1 MRYDKSV
8 YVLISV
14 LSSEH
19 TILKAKILNDGI
31 KIYKKLVLCYI
42 EMSYT
47 HELPTINGILW
58 YIEIQNIQPSIEYLT
73 INFYPTLTVV
83 LIQLMYVDMEN

>member
-19 TILKAKILNDGI
+19 TILKAEILNDGI

-47 HELPTINGILW
+47 RDTSFSHHKW
-58 YIEIQNIQPSIEYLT
+58 NIM
-73 INFYPTLTVV
+73 VH
-83 LIQLMYVDMEN
+83 